1 MYAGPLAESAVT
13 ASMCFSSTTTVRPT
27 TSNIWQ
33 VRATCSA
40 VACLPLQT
48 AVMPAAIRH
57 GVFGMARMTGTFGG
71 RFLSIIDVGTD
82 AATDMISCFGE
93 TCSLISRITS
103 STTCGFTPIT
113 MMSAPLAAS
122 TLLVPNFTFNFADN
136 ALARSSWA
144 TVAHVD
150 FAESRPLFSN
160 ACRMIPPILPAPRNA
175 TLFPVRSFAMGT
187 YDFPFLISQSHDRE
201 GRDQSISPTP
211 CTTTML
217 FPTPCCAHDLV
228 QATGGLPVQQ
238 RLRLGRIGHQCRGI
252 PGTSRHRRVRNALA
266 GKLFD
271 CGNYLP
277 D

>member
-27 TSNIWQ
+27 TSNMWQ

-71 RFLSIIDVGTD
+71 RFLSIIDVGTE
-82 AATDMISCFGE
+82 AATDTISCFGVR
-93 TCSLISRITS
+93 CSLISRMTS
-103 STTCGFTPIT
+103 STTWGFTPIT
-113 MMSAPLAAS
+113 MMSASLAAS
-122 TLLVPNFTFNFADN
+122 TLLVPTFTFNFDDS

-144 TVAHVD
+144 TVAQVD

-175 TLFPVRSFAMGT
+175 TFFPARSFAMGS
-187 YDFPFLISQSHDRE
+187 YDFPFSISQSHDRE
-201 GRDQSISPTP
+201 RRRAHHSPNLRAP
-211 CTTTML
+211 AML

-228 QATGGLPVQQ
+228 QAARGLPVEQ
-238 RLRLGRIGHQCRGI
+238 
-252 PGTSRHRRVRNALA
+252 
-266 GKLFD
+266 
-271 CGNYLP
+271 
-277 D
+277 